1 VFRLGSQLLGQ
12 ASFLSDTEG
21 EEEEE
26 KEEEEVKEEEE
37 RLVMD
42 FSEEDSPAM

>member
-1 VFRLGSQLLGQ
+1 MFRLGSQLLGQ

-26 KEEEEVKEEEE
+26 EEEEVKEEEE

>member
-1 VFRLGSQLLGQ
+1 MVFRLGSQLLGQ
-12 ASFLSDTEG
+12 ASFLSDTE

-26 KEEEEVKEEEE
+26 EGKEEEE

-42 FSEEDSPAM
+42 FSEEEGVAM